1 MLGYDRINV
10 SEGNNVNKSSGLIKS
25 VICHYW
31 YFLDVNLKFQ
41 WEVRNGCHGLM
52 QKTMNLNDF
61 VTGTVKGNDYRIFLY
76 MNNDEAIHLS
86 RNFDL
91 TEKNRALSN
100 INIYYHI
107 QKCVKKL

>member
-1 MLGYDRINV
+1 MLRYDKINV
-10 SEGNNVNKSSGLIKS
+10 SEGNNVNKYNGLIKS

-52 QKTMNLNDF
+52 QKAMSLNDF
-61 VTGTVKGNDYRIFLY
+61 VIGTVKGNDYRILLY
-76 MNNDEAIHLS
+76 MNKDEAIHLS
-86 RNFDL
+86 RNVNL
-91 TEKNRALSN
+91 TEKHRELSN